1 MMVVPAANQFAD
13 GEDTVVT
20 GFFHRIFGDLNA
32 DEIQYSLMAF
42 SSLGNILVQTFT
54 AARVKQEIAK
64 EGILP
69 FSKFFADNK
78 TLTPAFLRTKKDRF
92 SEATPIGAFCL
103 HWAWSVILILASIPG
118 SQSADSYRIYV
129 SLYSFV
135 VDALF
140 GFAIGLGILVLR
152 FRPGAHWATKSTS
165 NKYVSVITA
174 FIFTVANFFPL
185 VAVWLRPSGNSGLK
199 LPVTWYATGTIG
211 VGLVAVACLWWVGLT
226 YVIPMVTGR
235 ELTIDRERTFVSPW
249 GYRVLS
255 QEITSINWR
264 TKSSSSKD
272 MEMKSQRGEDEE
284 ESEVS

>member
-1 MMVVPAANQFAD
+1 MVVPAAEQFAD
-13 GEDTVVT
+13 KEDTVVAY
-20 GFFHRIFGDLNA
+20 FFLKIFGKANA

-78 TLTPAFLRTKKDRF
+78 TLTPTFLRTKKERF
-92 SEATPIGAFCL
+92 SEATPVGAFCL
-103 HWAWSVILILASIPG
+103 HWVWSVVLILASIPG

-152 FRPGAHWATKSTS
+152 FRPGAHWAAKSTS
-165 NKYVSVITA
+165 NKYISVVTA
-174 FIFTVANFFPL
+174 LIFTVANFFPL
-185 VAVWLRPSGNSGLK
+185 VAVWFRPSGDSGLK

-211 VGLVAVACLWWVGLT
+211 IGLIGVAFVWWVGLR
-226 YVIPMVTGR
+226 YVVPMVTGR
-235 ELTIDRERTFVSPW
+235 ELTIDRESNFVVPW
-249 GYRVLS
+249 GYKVLY

-264 TKSSSSKD
+264 TKSSSSSV
-272 MEMKSQRGEDEE
+272 EMKSQGRQDGE
-284 ESEVS
+284 ESEDSLL